1 MEPESAMI
9 NETVE
14 VLWNRKVGSNYF
26 KIGLTCAPQY
36 VHSVA
41 GQFVMLKT
49 VNHMTPLLRRPFSIH
64 RLILSGEDILGI
76 EILCK
81 LVGKGTQQLYEM
93 RKGDTLDMVGP
104 LGNGFAILKKTCR
117 AILIAGGIGVA
128 PMLYLAQSMQKKGM
142 DLGRCDLFLGGQT
155 AGDLLCV
162 DDFVQLG
169 MPVHV
174 TTDDGSQG
182 EACLVTDPV
191 FKIADHQQ
199 TDVIYACGPMPMLQ
213 CVAEMLK
220 PHRIPCQVSI
230 ETLMA
235 CGIGACVGC
244 AVAPKNGETYLH
256 ACVDGPVFD
265 ISRLKL

>member
-1 MEPESAMI
+1 MI
-9 NETVE
+9 NETVK
-14 VLWNRKVGSNYF
+14 VLWNHKIAPNYF

-36 VHSVA
+36 AHAVA
-41 GQFVMLKT
+41 GQFIMLKT
-49 VNHMTPLLRRPFSIH
+49 VDHMTPLLRRPFSIH
-64 RLILSGEDILGI
+64 RLVLSDEDIIGI

-81 LVGKGTQQLYEM
+81 VVGKGTKQLYEI
-93 RKGDTLDMVGP
+93 RKGDTLEMMGP
-104 LGNGFAILKKTCR
+104 LGNGFEILKKTRR

-142 DLGRCDLFLGGQT
+142 DLAICDLFLGGRT
-155 AGDLLCV
+155 ADDLLCV
-162 DDFVQLG
+162 DDFVKLG

-174 TTDDGSQG
+174 ATDDGSQG

-199 TDVIYACGPMPMLQ
+199 TDAIYACGPMPMLQ
-213 CVAEMLK
+213 CVAEMVK
-220 PHRIPCQVSI
+220 PYRISCQVSI

-244 AVAPKNGETYLH
+244 AVTPKNKKAYLH
-256 ACVDGPVFD
+256 ACLDGPVFD
-265 ISRLKL
+265 ISRLEL